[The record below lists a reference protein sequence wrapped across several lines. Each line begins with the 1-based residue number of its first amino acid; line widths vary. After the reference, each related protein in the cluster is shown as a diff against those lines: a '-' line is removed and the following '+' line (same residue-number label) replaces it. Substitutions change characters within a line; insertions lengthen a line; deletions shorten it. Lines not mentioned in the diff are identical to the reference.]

1 MIKQKQFV
9 IFLSIFYIFPTYF
22 CCDYILNSPVSEK
35 KNKLFLVV
43 SMNARFVFHVFL
55 FNIDLQ
61 MEFLNNNV
69 GCVCVNGFVSCWPLD
84 PSICLCLCQ
93 SVPLYGSNRPCLSVW
108 DWLGIFFVWF
118 YQKVSEAVFRQ
129 NILTFFKILV
139 HEKTTERFFFFA
151 METDLNFKQNVCE

>member
-22 CCDYILNSPVSEK
+22 CCDYILNSPVSK
-35 KNKLFLVV
+35 KNSFSGLFPWMHG
-43 SMNARFVFHVFL
+43 SFFMFFFL

-69 GCVCVNGFVSCWPLD
+69 GCVCVYGFVSCWPLD

-108 DWLGIFFVWF
+108 DWLGIFFVGF
-118 YQKVSEAVFRQ
+118 YQKVSETVFRQ

-139 HEKTTERFFFFA
+139 HEKNNRTLLFFA

>member
-22 CCDYILNSPVSEK
+22 CCDYILNSPVSK
-35 KNKLFLVV
+35 KLAFLGCFHECTV
-43 SMNARFVFHVFL
+43 RFSCFFL

-69 GCVCVNGFVSCWPLD
+69 GCVCVYGFVSCWPLD

-93 SVPLYGSNRPCLSVW
+93 SVPLYGSNRPCLSVQ

-118 YQKVSEAVFRQ
+118 YQKVSETVFRQ

-139 HEKTTERFFFFA
+139 HEKNNRTLLF
-151 METDLNFKQNVCE
+151 LLWKLI